1 MPVEPDESELESAA
15 LNHRAFRMLVL
26 SIEASDGILNLLIA
40 ICDDRNLRDQLI
52 QDYEAELRSQ
62 NIRPYRVRLEA
73 QQPSLRQTLAQ
84 LVESEPALQQGD
96 RAVITVLGADNLV
109 GIRLNQDKSEQERFF
124 FSLQWT
130 REALREFKFPIVL
143 WLSDAIA
150 TRLSRQAPDFWS
162 WRGGVFEFTGQAI
175 PAAPPAALQMAQL
188 QMPQPEP
195 VGSLPLA
202 DLQQQVAA
210 LEEQDA
216 RSPLLITLYRSLG
229 DAYKRQYRYHEALEQ
244 YEKSLLLAQSLKDLQ
259 GQAGALN
266 QIGVVYEELARY
278 QQAIELYQHSL
289 NLVREI
295 GDRQGEANVL
305 GNLGNAYDW
314 LGRYQQAIELYQQS
328 LSIAH
333 EIGDRRGEANAL
345 GSLGNTYR
353 SLEQYQSA
361 IEFYQQSLS
370 IAREIGDRQGEAVSL
385 GNLGNAYNLLG
396 QYQQAIEVYQE
407 SLSIKREISDRRGEA
422 VSLGNLGNMYWSLEQ
437 YQSAIDL
444 HQQQLAIARE
454 IGDQRLEATALYNLG
469 DALIKLEQNEKA
481 IDLLKESRLLSQMM
495 NLAHE
500 VEECDAAIRKLE

>member
-1 MPVEPDESELESAA
+1 MPAKPDESELESAA

-26 SIEASDGILNLLIA
+26 SIEASDGILNLLLA

-52 QDYEAELRSQ
+52 EDYETELRSQ

-143 WLSDAIA
+143 WLPDAIA

-175 PAAPPAALQMAQL
+175 PAAPSVPPQMAQP

-229 DAYKRQYRYHEALEQ
+229 DAYVRQYNHHEALEQ

-266 QIGVVYEELARY
+266 QLGIIYNDSARY
-278 QQAIELYQHSL
+278 QQAIELHQQALNIFHEIGDQKNEANSLGNLGNAYHSL
-289 NLVREI
+289 RQHQNAVELYQQALSLERELGDRQGESASLGSLGNVYQSLGQYQNALDFYQQALSMQREI
-295 GDRQGEANVL
+295 GDRQGESASL
-305 GNLGNAYDW
+305 GGLGIVYQSLGQYQNALDF
-314 LGRYQQAIELYQQS
+314 YQQQLDIAREL
-328 LSIAH
+328 
-333 EIGDRRGEANAL
+333 GDRRGEAI
-345 GSLGNTYR
+345 SLHNMGETFAA
-353 SLEQYQSA
+353 LEQK
-361 IEFYQQSLS
+361 
-370 IAREIGDRQGEAVSL
+370 
-385 GNLGNAYNLLG
+385 
-396 QYQQAIEVYQE
+396 QE
-407 SLSIKREISDRRGEA
+407 
-422 VSLGNLGNMYWSLEQ
+422 
-437 YQSAIDL
+437 AIDL
-444 HQQQLAIARE
+444 FRKARWLFQAISLDHYVE
-454 IGDQRLEATALYNLG
+454 DCEAA
-469 DALIKLEQNEKA
+469 ICKLEQS
-481 IDLLKESRLLSQMM
+481 DPQ
-495 NLAHE
+495 
-500 VEECDAAIRKLE
+500 V

>member
-1 MPVEPDESELESAA
+1 MPIARPDTLSDPENWRSYQKL
-15 LNHRAFRMLVL
+15 MV
-26 SIEASDGILNLLIA
+26 SIEASDGILNLLLA

-52 QDYEAELRSQ
+52 EDYEAELRSQ

-73 QQPSLRQTLAQ
+73 KQPSLRQTLAQ
-84 LVESEPALQQGD
+84 LVESEPALQQGVGEAVSTEN

-109 GIRLNQDKSEQERFF
+109 GVRLNQDKSEQERFF

-175 PAAPPAALQMAQL
+175 PTAPPAALQMAQP

-229 DAYKRQYRYHEALEQ
+229 DAYERQYRYHEALEQ

-295 GDRQGEANVL
+295 GDRQREATVL
-305 GNLGNAYDW
+305 QN
-314 LGRYQQAIELYQQS
+314 
-328 LSIAH
+328 
-333 EIGDRRGEANAL
+333 
-345 GSLGNTYR
+345 LGNTY
-353 SLEQYQSA
+353 
-361 IEFYQQSLS
+361 QSL
-370 IAREIGDRQGEAVSL
+370 G
-385 GNLGNAYNLLG
+385 
-396 QYQQAIEVYQE
+396 
-407 SLSIKREISDRRGEA
+407 
-422 VSLGNLGNMYWSLEQ
+422 Q

-444 HQQQLAIARE
+444 HQQALSIKREIGDRQGEANSLGNLGNAYDSLGQHQSAIDLHQQALSIKREIGDRQGEANSLGNLGNAYDSLGQHQSAIDFRQQSLHIARE
-454 IGDQRLEATALYNLG
+454 IGDRSTEARALYRSPR
-469 DALIKLEQNEKA
+469 A
-481 IDLLKESRLLSQMM
+481 
-495 NLAHE
+495 
-500 VEECDAAIRKLE
+500 V

>member
-1 MPVEPDESELESAA
+1 MPAEPDESELESAA

-26 SIEASDGILNLLIA
+26 SIEASDGILNLLLA

-52 QDYEAELRSQ
+52 EDYEAELRSQ

-84 LVESEPALQQGD
+84 LVESEPVLQQGD

-143 WLSDAIA
+143 WLPDAIA

-175 PAAPPAALQMAQL
+175 PAAPPAALQMAQP

-210 LEEQDA
+210 LAEQDA

-229 DAYKRQYRYHEALEQ
+229 DTYRRQYRYHEALER

-259 GQAGALN
+259 GQADALN
-266 QIGVVYEELARY
+266 NLGLVYEDLASYEQAIDLY
-278 QQAIELYQHSL
+278 QQSINIA
-289 NLVREI
+289 REI
-295 GDRQGEANVL
+295 GDRLGEANSL
-305 GNLGNAYDW
+305 GNLGIAYDS
-314 LGRYQQAIELYQQS
+314 LGQYQKAIDFQQQFLSIAREIGDRLGEAISLGNLGIAYKSLGQYQKAIDFCQQS
-328 LSIAH
+328 LSIKH
-333 EIGDRRGEANAL
+333 EIGDQLGEAI
-345 GSLGNTYR
+345 SLGNLGIAYK
-353 SLEQYQSA
+353 SLGQYQKA
-361 IEFYQQSLS
+361 IDFQQQSLS
-370 IAREIGDRQGEAVSL
+370 IAREIGDRLGEA
-385 GNLGNAYNLLG
+385 
-396 QYQQAIEVYQE
+396 
-407 SLSIKREISDRRGEA
+407 IS
-422 VSLGNLGNMYWSLEQ
+422 
-437 YQSAIDL
+437 
-444 HQQQLAIARE
+444 
-454 IGDQRLEATALYNLG
+454 LYNLG
-469 DALIKLEQNEKA
+469 NTLGKLEKNNEA
-481 IDLLKESRLLSQMM
+481 IDSYQKARVLYQEM
-495 NLAHE
+495 NLDQD
-500 VEECDAAIRKLE
+500 VEKCDTAIRKLESSNHQV